1 MSYSMPA
8 PLDVKLMNVTATAM
22 FGGVAILML
31 AVVSWWAVR
40 HPAFSIARIVVE
52 GEMLHNNAVTLRANV
67 APHLTGNF
75 FTIDLK
81 DAREAFEQVPWVRQ
95 AEVRREYPN
104 SLRVILHEH
113 EPQAY
118 WGPETGTAM
127 VNTMGEVFEANVGEV
142 EREGLPRLSGPEGS
156 AVEVLRMY
164 YALDPVFTAMG
175 APIDALT
182 WRDRGSWLVQLDNG
196 ASIELG
202 SGKPE
207 EVLQRT
213 QRFVRT
219 LPQITQQY
227 QRTAEALEYAD
238 LRYPDG
244 YALRLRGVTTVSRE
258 KALEMARR
266 QAAQQQ
272 KDSKKTRPTEGRH

>member
-164 YALDPVFTAMG
+164 YALDPVFTAIG
-175 APIDALT
+175 APGDALT